1 MKLDRRLELLAALAI
16 TASGGGYEDDETD
29 NIIGGMIDY
38 FELEEDSVP
47 ELETK
52 DILSLITLA
61 VEEIQDMI
69 DEYNG
74 FEREEETLH

>member
-1 MKLDRRLELLAALAI
+1 MKLDKRLELLAALAM
-16 TASGGGYEDDETD
+16 TASGGAYEDDETD

-47 ELETK
+47 DLETK

-74 FEREEETLH
+74 FEREEEIFH

>member
-1 MKLDRRLELLAALAI
+1 MKLDKRLELLAALAI
-16 TASGGGYEDDETD
+16 TASGGDYEDDETD
-29 NIIGGMIDY
+29 SIIGGMIEH

-61 VEEIQDMI
+61 VEDIQDMI
-69 DEYNG
+69 DEYYG
-74 FEREEETLH
+74 FEREEETFR